1 MTNRSIKDKLLYV
14 FNRYLKYP
22 VCFSILSL
30 LLFFLLKINLFLFIF
45 LISFIPCIF
54 LFFLKLNER
63 LENYKPFTFILDNCE
78 IDAEEI
84 VVNTLERW
92 FIFSDK
98 LIDKDFTVFVINK
111 DMCPRRVSF
120 SMIIVG
126 SINIDEKTQE
136 LNNEIDWMIL
146 DHIFPKF
153 SNNFKR
159 KIKNNY
165 VK

>member
-1 MTNRSIKDKLLYV
+1 MYV

-22 VCFSILSL
+22 VGFSILSL
-30 LLFFLLKINLFLFIF
+30 LLFFLLKINLFLFIS
-45 LISFIPCIF
+45 LISFFPCIF

-78 IDAEEI
+78 IETEEI
-84 VVNTLERW
+84 VTNTLKRW
-92 FIFSDK
+92 SIFYDK

-111 DMCPRRVSF
+111 DMCPKRVSF

>member
-1 MTNRSIKDKLLYV
+1 MNRRIKDRILYV

-22 VCFSILSL
+22 VGFSILSL
-30 LLFFLLKINLFLFIF
+30 LLFFLLKINLFLFIS
-45 LISFIPCIF
+45 LISFFPCIF

-78 IDAEEI
+78 IETEEI
-84 VVNTLERW
+84 VTNTLKRW
-92 FIFSDK
+92 SIFYDK

-111 DMCPRRVSF
+111 DMCPKRVSF